1 MIASGV
7 LRPSDRVP
15 DRQLYHVSLDGPYLC
30 GDFPRA
36 SRRRRRLG
44 AGFDRRTVPA
54 AVEAAGGRPLSLI
67 ARQPRFVSAVIWGV
81 VLSFV
86 FRRDRA
92 GDMKGADFED
102 AVQVT

>member
-15 DRQLYHVSLDGPYLC
+15 DRQLYHVSLDAPYLC

-102 AVQVT
+102 AVQFT